1 MLIPAPSQWPLC
13 SGFGASLV
21 LRLPLSEG
29 SLWAG
34 SSKAGSFPLLQNTAP
49 GGKSF
54 YTDLLSPGSGM
65 AVCSP
70 LQI

>member
-1 MLIPAPSQWPLC
+1 MLIPAPSPWPLC
-13 SGFGASLV
+13 SGFAASLV
-21 LRLPLSEG
+21 LRLPLSTG

-34 SSKAGSFPLLQNTAP
+34 SSKAGSFPLLQDTVPA
-49 GGKSF
+49 GKSS
-54 YTDLLSPGSGM
+54 YTALLPGSGM